1 MIGDILDLGGDAGLV
16 TSVLTPSYLSTHSD
30 DDDDTGVGV
39 TGVGNAGLKLFSLF
53 SFS

>member
-1 MIGDILDLGGDAGLV
+1 MMGDILDLGGDARLV
-16 TSVLTPSYLSTHSD
+16 TSVLTPPCLSTHS